1 MEAQKVKI
9 SIVFY
14 SIHAAALL
22 SGCGVG
28 VEHIS
33 TESAPTV
40 ERSIATLPGANL
52 ALGIS
57 GSTLYIDY
65 LSGTDAT
72 GGAIKNCDLSVYF
85 FSLYTNGKSTAS
97 WSRNLLKHDW
107 GTDRCGSTEM
117 FPLAAPIGG
126 KYTVK
131 LQHPSL
137 GNNLE
142 ASMDITP
149 PPPPPPP
156 PPPRGEVMGW
166 VDGFSGNTLSG
177 WACDKGMPKSIDV
190 HFYLDGPP
198 PGGIGPFVTTTN
210 LTREMAV
217 VSACGTSFATHGW
230 SIDAAPARAAY
241 AGRKIYAYGISVSG
255 GPNLELHNSGVFTIP
270 R

>member
-1 MEAQKVKI
+1 MKT
-9 SIVFY
+9 SILFY

-33 TESAPTV
+33 ADTASTV
-40 ERSIATLPGANL
+40 ERSIATLSGANL
-52 ALGIS
+52 ALGYF
-57 GSTLYIDY
+57 GSSLNIDY
-65 LSGTDAT
+65 LSGTYAT
-72 GGAIKNCDLSVYF
+72 GVAFKDCDHSVYF
-85 FSLYTNGKSTAS
+85 FQLYTNGVLTDS
-97 WSRNLLKHDW
+97 WSQNLFKHD
-107 GTDRCGSTEM
+107 GYSDRCGSTSELR
-117 FPLAAPIGG
+117 LAAPIGG

-142 ASMDITP
+142 ASWDIKP
-149 PPPPPPP
+149 PPPPPS
-156 PPPRGEVMGW
+156 PRGEVMGW

-217 VSACGTSFATHGW
+217 VSACGTSYATHGW
-230 SIDAAPARAAY
+230 SVDAAPARAAY

>member
-1 MEAQKVKI
+1 VKN

-14 SIHAAALL
+14 SIYTAALL

-33 TESAPTV
+33 TEAAPKV

-52 ALGIS
+52 ALWIS

-65 LSGTDAT
+65 LSGTYAT
-72 GGAIKNCDLSVYF
+72 GGDFKDCDLSAYF
-85 FSLYTNGKSTAS
+85 FQLYTNGALTAA
-97 WSRNLLKHDW
+97 WSRNLFKHDW
-107 GTDRCGSTEM
+107 GSDRCGSTLGL
-117 FPLAAPIGG
+117 PLAPPIGG

-131 LQHPSL
+131 VQHPSL

-142 ASMDITP
+142 ASIDITP

-177 WACDKGMPKSIDV
+177 WACDKGIPKSIDV

-198 PGGIGPFVTTTN
+198 PGGIGPLVTTTN
-210 LTREMAV
+210 LTRERAV
-217 VSACGTSFATHGW
+217 VLACGTSFATHGW
-230 SIDAAPARAAY
+230 SVDAAPYQAAY
-241 AGRKIYAYGISVSG
+241 AGRKIYVYGISVSG
-255 GPNLELHNSGVFTIP
+255 GPNLELLNSGVFTIP

>member
-1 MEAQKVKI
+1 MKI
-9 SIVFY
+9 SIVFC

-33 TESAPTV
+33 AEAATTV
-40 ERSIATLPGANL
+40 ERSIATWPGANL
-52 ALGIS
+52 TLGYS
-57 GSTLYIDY
+57 GSTLNIDY
-65 LSGTDAT
+65 LSGTYAT
-72 GGAIKNCDLSVYF
+72 GGAFKSCDLSEYSF
-85 FSLYTNGKSTAS
+85 ALYTNGVLIGK
-97 WSRNLLKHDW
+97 WRQNLSKHD
-107 GTDRCGSTEM
+107 GYTDRCGSTSWL
-117 FPLAAPIGG
+117 PLAAPIGG

-131 LQHPSL
+131 LEHLSL

-142 ASMDITP
+142 ASLDIT
-149 PPPPPPP
+149 PPPPP

-198 PGGIGPFVTTTN
+198 PGGIGPLVTTTN

-230 SIDAAPARAAY
+230 SVDAAPYRAAY
-241 AGRKIYAYGISVSG
+241 AGRGIYVYGISVSG
-255 GPNLELHNSGVFTIP
+255 GPNLELRNSGVFTIP